1 MTDEP
6 HYNRVEDWIRI
17 ISYIRSDAALT
28 ILLWSL
34 SAFLLVSAVGAL
46 THIFH

>member
-1 MTDEP
+1 MPDDQR
-6 HYNRVEDWIRI
+6 YNRVEDWIRI
-17 ISYIRSDAALT
+17 ISYIRSDAALS

-46 THIFH
+46 TRIFH